1 MRELVLGFPQS
12 PMVMGYDRSTAM
24 FSPDGRL
31 FQVEYAFEAVRRGWT
46 AIGVRV
52 REGVV
57 LVAEKRKT
65 APLADMEQMEKIMR
79 VDEHIGASSVGLGGD
94 GRILIDYARL
104 VAIRHKLLYGEKI
117 TVEYLTRQVCDVMQS
132 YTQFGGVRPFGV
144 AIIIGGVDD
153 NGPALYVAEPSG
165 QYFGYKAVALGSGS
179 GPAYEVLEK
188 EYREDLSLEDAILLA
203 LRALM
208 KSTEQKPGPE
218 LIEIGVADVKTGV
231 FRKLGREEREKLL
244 AKV

>member
-1 MRELVLGFPQS
+1 LGFPPQ
-12 PMVMGYDRSTAM
+12 PTVMGYDRSTAM

-52 REGVV
+52 KAGVV
-57 LVAEKRKT
+57 LVAEKRRT

-94 GRILIDYARL
+94 GRILIDHARL
-104 VAIRHKLLYGEKI
+104 VAIRYRLLYGERI
-117 TVEYLTRQVCDVMQS
+117 TVEYLTRQICDVMQN

-144 AIIIGGVDD
+144 AIILGGVDD
-153 NGPALYVAEPSG
+153 MGPALFVAEPSG

-179 GPAYEVLEK
+179 GQAYDVLER
-188 EYREDLSLEDAILLA
+188 EYREDLSIDEAIKLA
-203 LRALM
+203 LRAL
-208 KSTEQKPGPE
+208 KRSTEEKLQAE
-218 LIEIGVADVKTGV
+218 LIEVGVIDVETRK
-231 FRKLGREEREKLL
+231 FRKLSREEREKLI
-244 AKV
+244 AAVEGSA